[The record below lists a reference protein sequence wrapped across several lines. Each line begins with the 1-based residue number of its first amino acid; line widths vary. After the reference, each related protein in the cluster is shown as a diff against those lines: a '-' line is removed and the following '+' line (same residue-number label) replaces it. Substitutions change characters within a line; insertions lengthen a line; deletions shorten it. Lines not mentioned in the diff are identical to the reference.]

1 MVGYRVD
8 NLNQQI
14 HLKHFIMKKQFF
26 TDRIKFFVLMM
37 IAAASFTACSD
48 DDEPQSSAKTIES
61 FVFDA
66 LSPAVTA
73 NISGTSITATVPTG
87 TDVTSLAPDIEI
99 SAGATVSPA
108 SNVERDFTSPVQYT
122 VTAADGSTQVYTVTV
137 SVNVSSAK
145 DISAFVFADLDPEV
159 EASIDGT
166 EITATVPF
174 GTDLTT
180 LVPTIAVSPDAT
192 VDPASGAVQDFT
204 EPVVYTVTAE
214 DGTTQEYTVTIMA
227 EEATTMMVTSVFEF
241 TEAKGTVPAYFN
253 ADNNESEIAVDE
265 NYIYV
270 HSNNDRIIV
279 HDIATGAIVD
289 TINAKEITVGME
301 NLFLGAIDT
310 DDNGIILGTPFM
322 AGIEKRF
329 PIYRWDD
336 KDAAQEIFIDYT
348 KPNDYSIGKN
358 FTVVG
363 NLDADAIIY
372 MPVDGKNI
380 ILKFTVTGG
389 VGSNTPDVITIPD
402 VAFGNVAD
410 VAPVSNAADANL
422 WVSGTGLAP
431 TLVGQDGTIIASLAE
446 GLVTNDAFLN
456 MDYFEVAGKKVLVVQ
471 DIDYTGAADPQKL
484 VFMDVTGDPSNINE
498 DHILNVDFSV
508 SDTVLNGNGTGG
520 IDVVVDETA
529 GTATVFGVITNAGV
543 GVYTVSFDE

>member
-1 MVGYRVD
+1 
-8 NLNQQI
+8 
-14 HLKHFIMKKQFF
+14 
-26 TDRIKFFVLMM
+26 MM
-37 IAAASFTACSD
+37 IAAATFTACSD
-48 DDEPQSSAKTIES
+48 DDDVPLSSAKTITS
-61 FVFDA
+61 FVFDE

-73 NISGTSITATVPTG
+73 NISGTNITATVPTG
-87 TDVTSLAPDIEI
+87 TDVTSLAPEIEV

-108 SNVERDFTSPVQYT
+108 SNVARDFSSPVQYT

-137 SVNVSSAK
+137 SVNESSAK
-145 DISAFVFADLDPEV
+145 DISAFVFAGLDPEV
-159 EASIDGT
+159 EATIDGT
-166 EITATVPF
+166 TIMATVPF

-180 LVPTIAVSPDAT
+180 LAPTITVSPDAT

-214 DGTTQEYTVTIMA
+214 DGSTQEYTVTIMA
-227 EEATTMMVTSVFEF
+227 EVATTMMVTPVVEF
-241 TEAKGTVPAYFN
+241 TEAKGAVPAYFN
-253 ADNNESEIAVDE
+253 ADNNEQEIAVDE

-279 HDIATGAIVD
+279 HDITTGAIVD

-310 DDNGIILGTPFM
+310 DDTGIILGTPFM
-322 AGIEKRF
+322 AGPEKRF

-348 KPNDYSIGKN
+348 KPIGYSIGKN
-358 FTVVG
+358 LTVVG
-363 NLDADAIIY
+363 DLDGDAIIY
-372 MPVDGKNI
+372 MPVDASNI

-389 VGSNTPDVITIPD
+389 VGSNTPELITVPD
-402 VAFGNVAD
+402 VSFGGVVD
-410 VAPVSNAADANL
+410 LAPVSNASDANL
-422 WVSGTGLAP
+422 WVSGTALAP
-431 TLVGQDGTIIASLAE
+431 TLVSQDGNILTSLAE
-446 GLVTNDAFLN
+446 GLLTNDAFLN
-456 MDYFEVAGKKVLVVQ
+456 MDYFEVGGKKVLVVQ
-471 DIDYTGAADPQKL
+471 DIDFNGAFATPKSSAPQKM
-484 VFMDVTGDPSNINE
+484 VFIDVTNDPSTVTE
-498 DHILNVDFSV
+498 DHIVRVDFSAT
-508 SDTVLNGNGTGG
+508 DTVHNGNGTGG